1 MQSQQP
7 EEPVYQVPARFR
19 FLENLHIVFWLVK
32 DISWAMLWQPLGMV
46 MIIPTLALAIRITIQ
61 TRYIKSELYHNL
73 AIVCWI
79 CANCTWMTFE
89 FFWPDYDFLRYY
101 TAIPF
106 CCGIGFIA
114 YYYLVLLPAKL
125 RRPAEPVPA
134 EAVYLPNEPD
144 TTMPINDTGNPL

>member
-1 MQSQQP
+1 MNTLP
-7 EEPVYQVPARFR
+7 TEPPLPSEDVYQVPARFR
-19 FLENLHIVFWLVK
+19 FLENLHIVFWLIK

-79 CANCTWMTFE
+79 CANCSWMTFE
-89 FFWPDYDFLRYY
+89 FFWPEYDFLRYY

-106 CCGIGFIA
+106 CFGIGFIA
-114 YYYLVLLPAKL
+114 YYYLVLLPTAGSKQVNIVS
-125 RRPAEPVPA
+125 EIDKGQN
-134 EAVYLPNEPD
+134 YH
-144 TTMPINDTGNPL
+144 

>member
-1 MQSQQP
+1 MLYKNCFTLTAKSQTTSAMEPQSKN
-7 EEPVYQVPARFR
+7 EDVYQVPARFR

-46 MIIPTLALAIRITIQ
+46 MIIPTLALAIKITFQ
-61 TRYIKSELYHNL
+61 TKYIRSELYHNL

-89 FFWPDYDFLRYY
+89 FFWPEYDFLRYY

-106 CCGIGFIA
+106 CIGIGFIS
-114 YYYLVLLPAKL
+114 YYYLVLLPAGLKRAKL
-125 RRPAEPVPA
+125 ADGIER
-134 EAVYLPNEPD
+134 
-144 TTMPINDTGNPL
+144 